1 MKLLT
6 SISGKSIIF
15 VSLSLIFVGCSD
27 KILPAAPQA
36 LYDEY
41 HDIVCKT
48 MVDMNGSIE
57 LLNRQLE
64 LNTEFEDYAALPG
77 HALKLAEAI
86 DVSTCN

>member
-6 SISGKSIIF
+6 SISGKLIIF
-15 VSLSLIFVGCSD
+15 VSLTLIFVGCSD
-27 KILPAAPQA
+27 AILPAAPQA

-41 HDIVCKT
+41 HDIICKT

-64 LNTEFEDYAALPG
+64 LNTELEDYAALPG
-77 HALKLAEAI
+77 HALKFAEAI